1 MNQDNILAIVA
12 FGGGIAVDL
21 LNANRTYLT
30 PKINDALVGKPTTF
44 STGARQIGK
53 CYYQYQE
60 VVVNYTGADAEKP
73 NGMCGKV
80 QPSVRVR
87 WTASSGR
94 TSPTI
99 STAATEQ
106 L

>member
-44 STGARQIGK
+44 STGARKIGK

-80 QPSVRVR
+80 QPFREGEMDGIK
-87 WTASSGR
+87 WAYFTYDIDSGD
-94 TSPTI
+94 
-99 STAATEQ
+99 
-106 L
+106 